1 MSSPSRTAGASSSA
15 SSSLAAAAPAA
26 AAPAAAADTS
36 PSTLSRTTAFR
47 FHANNSKDP
56 RDYDDKYRT
65 LTLHADGTF
74 TDYYEHLWDLKSG
87 WVTEGVERIVYA
99 GTYTLDLP
107 QAAGSQ
113 VQLRYTKVVSKVN
126 DVVGA
131 TESLEAEEPLEE
143 PVMAC
148 GTLSA
153 TGTRSL
159 TVKPYRGGEAAEPQ
173 TLTVKDRPYIHG
185 GKYC

>member
-1 MSSPSRTAGASSSA
+1 MHFRVAMAVWSKL
-15 SSSLAAAAPAA
+15 SL
-26 AAPAAAADTS
+26 
-36 PSTLSRTTAFR
+36 
-47 FHANNSKDP
+47 
-56 RDYDDKYRT
+56 
-65 LTLHADGTF
+65 F
-74 TDYYEHLWDLKSG
+74 TP
-87 WVTEGVERIVYA
+87 VIVYA
-99 GTYTLDLP
+99 WSLSLHKSVRSSRLRQIIDLP

-113 VQLRYTKVVSKVN
+113 VQLQYTKVVSKVN